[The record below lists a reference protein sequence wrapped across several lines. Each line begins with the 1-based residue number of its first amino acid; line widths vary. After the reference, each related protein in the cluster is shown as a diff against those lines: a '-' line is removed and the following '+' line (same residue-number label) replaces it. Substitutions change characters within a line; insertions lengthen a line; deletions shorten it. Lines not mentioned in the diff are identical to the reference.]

1 MFLDYRIWLVTYGND
16 IRTIIEKIII
26 IFYQS
31 RIQKGQITVQ
41 EKYSGVKSQYDTA
54 TTLHVATR
62 LIENSPTDRKGEL
75 SFTSGLGFRFVSN
88 EEQLT
93 YSNPNQR

>member
-1 MFLDYRIWLVTYGND
+1 MFLDYRIWLATYGND

-31 RIQKGQITVQ
+31 RIQKPDNGSRKVFR
-41 EKYSGVKSQYDTA
+41 SKSQYDTA

>member
-1 MFLDYRIWLVTYGND
+1 MFLGYRIWLVTYGND
-16 IRTIIEKIII
+16 IRTINRENYYNILPVKNPKGRDNG
-26 IFYQS
+26 S
-31 RIQKGQITVQ
+31 RKVFR
-41 EKYSGVKSQYDTA
+41 SKSQYDTA